1 MEEPVSG
8 PVNLDTE
15 QLVRRAAAGD
25 GSARQQLLVRHRER
39 LRRMVA
45 LRLDR
50 RVLARVDP
58 SDVVQE
64 AMADAARKLSDYLR
78 KRPLPFYP
86 WLRQLAWERLV
97 ELHRRHVRAR
107 KRSVTR
113 EQRFAQPWSA
123 APGDHLP
130 DESAWELAERLCAR
144 DTDPGKRVLK
154 EELRARVQAALAG
167 LPPRD
172 REVLIL
178 RHLEQL
184 STKETAAVL
193 GIREGAVKLRQLRAL
208 ERLRRS
214 LGADSQEAP

>member
-1 MEEPVSG
+1 MPAPQSA
-8 PVNLDTE
+8 DTDALLR
-15 QLVRRAAAGD
+15 QAAAGD
-25 GSARQQLLVRHRER
+25 RTARQRLLVRHRDR

-50 RVLARVDP
+50 RLLARVDP

-97 ELHRRHVRAR
+97 ELHRRHVQAR

-113 EQRFAQPWSA
+113 EEARA
-123 APGDHLP
+123 ALP
-130 DESAWELAERLCAR
+130 DESAWELAERLVAR
-144 DTDPGKRVLK
+144 DTDPGRRVLR
-154 EELRARVQAALAG
+154 EELRARVQAALAM
-167 LPPRD
+167 LSERD
-172 REVLIL
+172 REVLVL

-193 GIREGAVKLRQLRAL
+193 RISEGAVKLRQLRAL
-208 ERLRRS
+208 ERLRLL
-214 LGADSQEAP
+214 LGEDIKEPS